1 MRSARI
7 RRFVPLER
15 TIRSESAVRFDGY
28 DVGGCLPVRRGVQP
42 VSRTVATER
51 LIIGTAAFGQPY
63 GATNPRGQVPES
75 VAGEV
80 LERASALG
88 IDTID
93 TAPAYGES
101 EALLGR
107 LPQAR
112 RFAVFT
118 KFNLPD
124 EARGLDPAATL
135 VEGLGRSLSDLD
147 RRKVDALLLHR
158 VSDLFGPHGADLL
171 RGLRQAKAEG
181 LADRVGVSI
190 YDSDE
195 TDAVLS
201 CFRPDIV
208 QLPLSVVD
216 QRLLTGGHLERLAN
230 LGVEVHARSAFL
242 QGLLLAPERRPGWAA
257 DCSHLHRFDGKC
269 AASGLTPLQICLGF
283 LLGRPDV
290 QKIVVGATS
299 VGELDAIVEAAN
311 DPAIGRNWPS
321 FALTNSPL
329 LDPRRWPAE

>member
-1 MRSARI
+1 MSR
-7 RRFVPLER
+7 
-15 TIRSESAVRFDGY
+15 AV
-28 DVGGCLPVRRGVQP
+28 
-42 VSRTVATER
+42 AAER
-51 LIIGTAAFGQPY
+51 LVIGTAAFGQPY
-63 GATNPRGQVPES
+63 GATNTHGQVPEA

-93 TAPAYGES
+93 TAPAYGAA

-107 LPQAR
+107 LPQAK
-112 RFAVFT
+112 RFAVVT
-118 KFNLPD
+118 KFSLPR
-124 EARGLDPAATL
+124 ETKGLDPAAAV
-135 VEGLGRSLSDLD
+135 VEGLGRSLRDLD

-158 VSDLFGPHGADLL
+158 GSDLLGPLGDDLL
-171 RGLRQAKAEG
+171 RGLRQAKTNG

-190 YDSDE
+190 YDGDE
-195 TDAVLS
+195 IDAVLS
-201 CFRPDIV
+201 RCRPDIV

-216 QRLLTGGHLERLAN
+216 QRLITGGHLERLAD

-257 DCSHLHRFDGKC
+257 DCPHLLRFDEKC

-283 LLGRPDV
+283 LLARPEV
-290 QKIVVGATS
+290 QRIVVGATS

-311 DPAIGRNWPS
+311 DPATGRSWPS
-321 FALTNSPL
+321 FALTNTQL
-329 LDPRRWPAE
+329 LDPRRWPSQCPDNRKPEPTPT

>member
-1 MRSARI
+1 MTAPYPRCTGNSTIGNTLARAGA
-7 RRFVPLER
+7 R
-15 TIRSESAVRFDGY
+15 
-28 DVGGCLPVRRGVQP
+28 P
-42 VSRTVATER
+42 VSRAVATER
-51 LIIGTAAFGQPY
+51 LVIGTAAFGLPY
-63 GATNPRGQVPES
+63 GATNARGQIPER

-93 TAPAYGES
+93 TAPAYS
-101 EALLGR
+101 AAEALLGR

-112 RFAVFT
+112 RFAVVT
-118 KFNLPD
+118 KFNLPG
-124 EARGLDPAATL
+124 ETKSLDPAAA
-135 VEGLGRSLSDLD
+135 VVAGLTRSLRDLD

-158 VSDLFGPHGADLL
+158 GSDLFGPHGDDLL
-171 RGLRQAKAEG
+171 RGLRQAKTNG

-190 YDSDE
+190 YDGDE

-201 CFRPDIV
+201 RFRPDIV

-216 QRLLTGGHLERLAN
+216 YRLITGGHLERLAD

-242 QGLLLAPERRPGWAA
+242 QGLLLAPERRPEWAA
-257 DCSHLHRFDGKC
+257 DCPHLLRFDDKC

-283 LLGRPDV
+283 LLARPEV

-299 VGELDAIVEAAN
+299 VGELDAIVEAAG
-311 DPAIGRNWPS
+311 DPATGWNWPS
-321 FALTNSPL
+321 FALMNTPL
-329 LDPRRWPAE
+329 LDPRRWPTE